1 MSDRN
6 SGRTG
11 RKKYGGHNNPRRGAP
26 GVLLT
31 CETGREGK
39 CRREGLDILRH
50 YLNDQ
55 AKKNE
60 TNEKKKKPLTLEE
73 EITLLQKG
81 VSSEQVLTD
90 ESCKAFVVYETGC
103 RGTVFA
109 MCTLPS
115 CDLIPCIRLE
125 KRKVTQEADG
135 NDSSKRA
142 RLEQDEMA
150 LGKAD
155 DSAAKSE
162 SCEASKL
169 LGGAGDTS
177 GAAEIDSE
185 PPWDPLDTVHRILKD
200 LDSSSTSAPSS
211 RFVTRMVPIQ
221 ATCFVSLEEIGMT
234 SKALIQK
241 YLADK
246 TPSTFAVVVKK
257 RNCATLTRDQ
267 VIDSVAR
274 ELIGT
279 DDSSK
284 WKVNLTSPDFTFQV
298 EICKTLCGM
307 SIIENATKYRN
318 FNLVEIREAS
328 QAQKD
333 ETS

>member
-1 MSDRN
+1 MSDRK

-11 RKKYGGHNNPRRGAP
+11 RKKYGAHNNPRRGAP

-50 YLNDQ
+50 YLYDQ
-55 AKKNE
+55 EKKNE
-60 TNEKKKKPLTLEE
+60 TNEKKKPHTLDE
-73 EITLLQKG
+73 EIALLQKG
-81 VSSEQVLTD
+81 ASSEQVLTD
-90 ESCKAFVVYETGC
+90 ERSEAFAVYETGC
-103 RGTVFA
+103 RGTVFV
-109 MCTLPS
+109 MCTLTN

-125 KRKVTQEADG
+125 KRKATQEADG

-142 RLEQDEMA
+142 RLEQHEKA
-150 LGKAD
+150 LEKEE
-155 DSAAKSE
+155 DSATKLE
-162 SCEASKL
+162 SCESSELK
-169 LGGAGDTS
+169 GEIRDTS
-177 GAAEIDSE
+177 AAAEIDIE
-185 PPWDPLDTVHRILKD
+185 PPWDPLDTVQRVLKD
-200 LDSSSTSAPSS
+200 LDSASTSAPSS

-221 ATCFVSLEEIGMT
+221 ATCFVSLEEIGLT
-234 SKALIQK
+234 AKALIQK

-246 TPSTFAVVVKK
+246 NPSTFAVAVKK
-257 RNCATLTRDQ
+257 RNCATVTRDQ
-267 VIDSVAR
+267 VIDAVAR
-274 ELIGT
+274 ELVGT

-284 WKVNLTSPDFTFQV
+284 WKVNLKSPDFTFQV

-307 SIIENATKYRN
+307 SIVENSTKYRN

-328 QAQKD
+328 QAQAE